1 MINECLLNNRIVF
14 LNGEVNDN
22 TAYDIITKLLY
33 LDSVN
38 HEEISLY
45 INSPG
50 GSVIQGLAIIDCMNI
65 IKSNVSTYCIGSAY
79 SMGAIILSCGT
90 IGKRYCLPN
99 SEVMIHSPSSSM
111 AGKADEIK
119 LSSRRLDET
128 KDKLIEILAKN
139 TKKNKK
145 QINKYF
151 SCDSFMNSRQALEFG
166 IIDKIIKSN

>member
-14 LNGEVNDN
+14 LNGEVNDS

-50 GSVIQGLAIIDCMNI
+50 GSVIQGLAIIDFMNI
-65 IKSNVSTYCIGSAY
+65 IKSSVSTYCIGSAY
-79 SMGAIILSCGT
+79 SMGAIILSCGA

-99 SEVMIHSPSSSM
+99 SEVMIHAPSSSM
-111 AGKADEIK
+111 AGKADEIR
-119 LSSRRLDET
+119 LSSQRLDET

-151 SCDSFMNSRQALEFG
+151 SYDSFMNSKQALEFG

>member
-65 IKSNVSTYCIGSAY
+65 IKSSVSTYCIGSAY
-79 SMGAIILSCGT
+79 SMGAIILSCGA

-99 SEVMIHSPSSSM
+99 SEVMIHAPSYSM
-111 AGKADEIK
+111 AGKADEIR
-119 LSSRRLDET
+119 LSSQRLDET
-128 KDKLIEILAKN
+128 KNKLIEILAKN

-151 SCDSFMNSRQALEFG
+151 SYDSFMNSKQALEFG

>member
-14 LNGEVNDN
+14 LNGEVNDS

-65 IKSNVSTYCIGSAY
+65 IKSSVSTYCIGSAY
-79 SMGAIILSCGT
+79 SMGAIILSCGA

-99 SEVMIHSPSSSM
+99 SEVMIHAPSSSM
-111 AGKADEIK
+111 AGKADEIR
-119 LSSRRLDET
+119 LSSQRLDET

-151 SCDSFMNSRQALEFG
+151 SYDSFMNSKQALEFG

>member
-14 LNGEVNDN
+14 LNGEVNDS

-79 SMGAIILSCGT
+79 SMGAIILSCGA

-99 SEVMIHSPSSSM
+99 SEVMIHAPSSSM
-111 AGKADEIK
+111 AGKADEIR
-119 LSSRRLDET
+119 LSSQRLDET
-128 KDKLIEILAKN
+128 KDKLIEILEKMQLL
-139 TKKNKK
+139 
-145 QINKYF
+145 QI
-151 SCDSFMNSRQALEFG
+151 L
-166 IIDKIIKSN
+166 